1 MEGDLVYRQPGY
13 RAICAVSVVLAA
25 SSCAYGDR
33 TGIEGRDMQVK
44 AGTVTGRVIDDSGRG
59 LSGARVALVDRFAY
73 RQVALATAD
82 AEGRFAFGATPG
94 LLVVTATRR
103 GFRAAYSEVASDK
116 AVPIELKLSE
126 KAESRLI
133 GGTVVTE
140 SGKPVGGARVRVVW
154 WDGGGG
160 ETYYT
165 FTGSD
170 GGFALKVPV
179 GENYEVSIDDD
190 AYASQFHAAAPSGVE
205 LIALPRAKLDSG
217 AASDVVAALG
227 RHCASLES
235 AAAMAA
241 LTRAMEGADVIGLGE
256 STHGTKE
263 FASLR
268 TAAIEHLVKNDRL
281 TTVALEAGFVDVL
294 PIHNYVTQGEGTA
307 RAAVGNLQYWPWRTE
322 EFVALVEAVRRL
334 NKGRGADDQIE
345 FLGIDFDSAKGI
357 VDRVRVD
364 LAAHP
369 DVVGSVAKG
378 LDRIDDWRAADAAAL
393 RDAIGALDAAL
404 KAVDAGLSGPTP
416 SQLVRHY
423 LSRAK
428 AYAERI
434 AAGGRTWGDRD
445 VFMADSVQAVL
456 DLGGRPRR
464 VALWAHNGHVAR
476 TRSEGVVPLGAY
488 LAERMGDRYRVVAT
502 AFNAGSFLAYNDV
515 KHGLVTYEAPPA
527 QQHFLDADLATACR
541 GAGGF
546 LDLRAVARDPSAA
559 PWLSTWRQMRTYGSY
574 EISEYYPFE
583 PVKIGEHYDGVLF
596 VRNTTALTPLPY

>member
-1 MEGDLVYRQPGY
+1 
-13 RAICAVSVVLAA
+13 
-25 SSCAYGDR
+25 
-33 TGIEGRDMQVK
+33 MQVK

-59 LSGARVALVDRFAY
+59 LSGATVALVDRFAY

-82 AEGRFAFGATPG
+82 AEGRFAFAATPG
-94 LLVVTATRR
+94 LLVATATRR

-116 AVPIELKLSE
+116 AVPIQLKLSE

-133 GGTVVTE
+133 SGAVVTE
-140 SGKPVGGARVRVVW
+140 SGKPLGGARVRVVW
-154 WDGGGG
+154 WDGGAG

-165 FTGSD
+165 FTGND

-190 AYASQFHAAAPSGVE
+190 AYASQFQAAAPSGVE
-205 LIALPRAKLDSG
+205 LIALPRAKLESS
-217 AASDVVAALG
+217 AASEVVAALG

-235 AAAMAA
+235 GAAMTV

-294 PIHNYVTQGEGTA
+294 PIHNYVTKGEGTA
-307 RAAVGNLQYWPWRTE
+307 RATVGNLQYWPWRTE
-322 EFVALVEAVRRL
+322 EFVALVETVRRL
-334 NKGRGADDQIE
+334 NEKRGPDDQIE
-345 FLGIDFDSAKGI
+345 FLGIDFDAASRI

-369 DVVGSVAKG
+369 DVVGRVTKALEG
-378 LDRIDDWRAADAAAL
+378 IDDWRTAGTVALQEAIGGLGAAL
-393 RDAIGALDAAL
+393 EVA
-404 KAVDAGLSGPTP
+404 DAGLSGPTP
-416 SQLVRHY
+416 SYLVRHY

-434 AAGGRTWGDRD
+434 VAGGRTWGDRD
-445 VFMADSVQAVL
+445 VFMADSVQAVVE
-456 DLGGRPRR
+456 LGGRRRR

-502 AFNAGSFLAYNDV
+502 AFNVGSLLAYNDV
-515 KHGLVTYEAPPA
+515 RQGLVTYESPPA
-527 QQHFLDADLATACR
+527 PRHFLEADLANACR
-541 GAGGF
+541 GTGGF

-559 PWLSTWRQMRTYGSY
+559 AWLSAWRQMRTYGSY

-583 PVKIGEHYDGVLF
+583 PVKIGENYDGVLF
-596 VRNTTALTPLPY
+596 VRNTTALTPLPH